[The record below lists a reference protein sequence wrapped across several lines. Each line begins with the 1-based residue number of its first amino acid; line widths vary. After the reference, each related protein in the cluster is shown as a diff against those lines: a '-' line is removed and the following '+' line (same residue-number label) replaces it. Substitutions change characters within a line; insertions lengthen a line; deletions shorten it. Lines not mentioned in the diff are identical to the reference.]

1 MKRLN
6 YKLICID
13 LDGTLLT
20 DDKKITNE
28 NIQAIKQAID
38 SGVNICIATG
48 RIYKFVDHIKDSLGV
63 ATKVIASNG
72 GVILTEDEKLKI
84 SALSYDEVLKLKE
97 LVKDYDV
104 DIYLNTEN
112 EIISEKSI
120 PSEYSYKK
128 INEGLENKYKV
139 NIIENYLFENLS
151 KDNKYKIV
159 KAICINK
166 NNLEEVKRVR
176 SILEKSELFEVSSAE
191 HHYCEINSKGI
202 SKGKAVEELA
212 KELEIDIKEVV
223 CIGDGG
229 NDIEMLK
236 RAGLAVV
243 MKNGMDEVKTIADY
257 ITDANNDSGVANA
270 INKLIL
276 ND

>member
-1 MKRLN
+1 MKKLN

-20 DDKKITNE
+20 DNKKITNE
-28 NIQAIKQAID
+28 NIEAIKKAID
-38 SGVNICIATG
+38 CGVNICIATG
-48 RIYKFVDHIKDSLGV
+48 RIYKFVDHIKDYLGV
-63 ATKVIASNG
+63 SPKVIASNG
-72 GVILTEDEKLKI
+72 GVVLTEDQKLKFSTLTYNEI
-84 SALSYDEVLKLKE
+84 LQLKE
-97 LVKDYDV
+97 LVKNYDV

-112 EIISEKSI
+112 DIISEKSI
-120 PSEYSYKK
+120 PKEYSYKK
-128 INEGLENKYKV
+128 INEGLENKHKV

-151 KDNKYKIV
+151 KDKKYKIV

-166 NNLEEVKRVR
+166 DNLDEVKRVR
-176 SILEKSELFEVSSAE
+176 SILEKSGLFEVSSAE

-212 KELEIDIKEVV
+212 KLLGIDIKEVV

-229 NDIEMLK
+229 NDIEMLN

-243 MKNGMDEVKTIADY
+243 MKNGMKDVKAIADY
-257 ITDANNDSGVANA
+257 ITDDNNNSGVAKA
-270 INKLIL
+270 INKLVL
-276 ND
+276 NY

>member
-1 MKRLN
+1 MKKLN

-20 DDKKITNE
+20 DNKKITNE
-28 NIQAIKQAID
+28 NIEAIKKAID
-38 SGVNICIATG
+38 CGVNICIATG
-48 RIYKFVDHIKDSLGV
+48 RIYKFVDHIKDYLGV
-63 ATKVIASNG
+63 SPKVIASNG
-72 GVILTEDEKLKI
+72 GVVLTEDEKLKFSTLTYNEI
-84 SALSYDEVLKLKE
+84 LQLKE
-97 LVKDYDV
+97 LVKNYDV

-112 EIISEKSI
+112 DIISEKSI
-120 PSEYSYKK
+120 PKEYSYKK
-128 INEGLENKYKV
+128 INEGLENKHKV

-151 KDNKYKIV
+151 KDKKYKIA

-166 NNLEEVKRVR
+166 DNLDEVKRVR
-176 SILEKSELFEVSSAE
+176 EILEKSGLFEVSSAE

-212 KELEIDIKEVV
+212 KLLGIDIKEVV

-229 NDIEMLK
+229 NDIEMLN

-243 MKNGMDEVKTIADY
+243 MKNGMKDVKAIADY
-257 ITDANNDSGVANA
+257 ITDDNNNSGVAKA
-270 INKLIL
+270 INKLVL
-276 ND
+276 NY